1 MADVPAKLNYNESVR
16 RIPEKV
22 NEILDYLRRTRIQVD
37 SRTMRKNETPAGI
50 TLSAQRQTVATP
62 AQRLPADEYTGYFKI
77 TDASEGDAFKVKV
90 ADGAAGEASTC
101 KVNNIVF
108 SVPAWTSEVIT
119 ATRLVVL
126 KYTAAT
132 KASGE
137 APAEAAKVELVLLET
152 LPSDDNLN
160 CYYQIGRA
168 IVDQDG
174 SRKIQQD
181 HRAVSANGIA
191 QIYWY
196 NLCDQ

>member
-1 MADVPAKLNYNESVR
+1 MAKVEGVQYSERLQRAVDIAIRPAEFSVSQPARRSGSNSLTNQSGYGGGGGYEYN
-16 RIPEKV
+16 
-22 NEILDYLRRTRIQVD
+22 
-37 SRTMRKNETPAGI
+37 
-50 TLSAQRQTVATP
+50 
-62 AQRLPADEYTGYFKI
+62 GYFKI

-90 ADGAAGEASTC
+90 ADGATGEASTC

-108 SVPAWTSEVIT
+108 SVPAWTSEAIT
-119 ATRLVVL
+119 ATRLIVL

-137 APAEAAKVELVLLET
+137 TPAADAKVELVLLET

-168 IVDQDG
+168 IINRDG

-181 HRAVSANGIA
+181 HNAASSNGIA

>member
-1 MADVPAKLNYNESVR
+1 MADVPAKLNYNESIR

-37 SRTMRKNETPAGI
+37 PRTMRKNETPAGI

-62 AQRLPADEYTGYFKI
+62 PQQLPEDGYNGYFKI

-90 ADGAAGEASTC
+90 ADGATGEASTC

-108 SVPAWTSEVIT
+108 SVPAWTSEAIT
-119 ATRLVVL
+119 ATRLIVL
-126 KYTAAT
+126 KYTAKT
-132 KASGE
+132 SDQD
-137 APAEAAKVELVLLET
+137 AKVELVLLET

-168 IVDQDG
+168 IVNRDG

-181 HRAVSANGIA
+181 HNAVSSNGIA

-196 NLCDQ
+196 NLCEQ

>member
-1 MADVPAKLNYNESVR
+1 MADVPAKLNYNESIR

-22 NEILDYLRRTRIQVD
+22 NEILDYLKRTRIQVD
-37 SRTMRKNETPAGI
+37 PRTMRKNETPAGI

-62 AQRLPADEYTGYFKI
+62 PQQLPEDGYSGYFKI

-90 ADGAAGEASTC
+90 ADGATGGASTC

-108 SVPAWTSEVIT
+108 SVPAWTSEAIT
-119 ATRLVVL
+119 ATRLIVL

-132 KASGE
+132 KASGGTS
-137 APAEAAKVELVLLET
+137 AAAAKVELVLLET
-152 LPSDDNLN
+152 LPNDDNLN

-168 IVDQDG
+168 IIDRNG

-181 HRAVSANGIA
+181 HNAASSNGIA

>member
-1 MADVPAKLNYNESVR
+1 MNRGYVLDRAGVEAINRAISRVGNTPPAMLDTNRRHRITVTEGNGDSGYN
-16 RIPEKV
+16 
-22 NEILDYLRRTRIQVD
+22 
-37 SRTMRKNETPAGI
+37 
-50 TLSAQRQTVATP
+50 
-62 AQRLPADEYTGYFKI
+62 GYFKI

-90 ADGAAGEASTC
+90 ADGATGEASTC

-108 SVPAWTSEVIT
+108 SVPAWTSEAIT
-119 ATRLVVL
+119 ATRLIVL

-137 APAEAAKVELVLLET
+137 TPAAAAKVELVLLET
-152 LPSDDNLN
+152 LPNDDNLN

-168 IVDQDG
+168 IINRDG

-181 HRAVSANGIA
+181 HNAASSNGIA

>member
-1 MADVPAKLNYNESVR
+1 MANPVLLGANNAPQAKSMMTALTGLVEDGGRVGQIHSDRKVFTPITASAKASYSYSYN
-16 RIPEKV
+16 
-22 NEILDYLRRTRIQVD
+22 
-37 SRTMRKNETPAGI
+37 
-50 TLSAQRQTVATP
+50 
-62 AQRLPADEYTGYFKI
+62 GYFKI

-90 ADGAAGEASTC
+90 ADGATGGASTC

-108 SVPAWTSEVIT
+108 SVPAWTSEAIT
-119 ATRLVVL
+119 ATRLIVL

-137 APAEAAKVELVLLET
+137 TPAAAAKVELVLLET
-152 LPSDDNLN
+152 LPNDDNLN

-168 IVDQDG
+168 IVDRDG

-181 HRAVSANGIA
+181 HNAVSSNGIA

-196 NLCDQ
+196 NLCEQ

>member
-1 MADVPAKLNYNESVR
+1 MNKRYVLDAVGVEAVNRAISRVGNMPPAMLDTNRRHRITVTEGGGDSGYN
-16 RIPEKV
+16 
-22 NEILDYLRRTRIQVD
+22 
-37 SRTMRKNETPAGI
+37 
-50 TLSAQRQTVATP
+50 
-62 AQRLPADEYTGYFKI
+62 GYFKI

-90 ADGAAGEASTC
+90 ADGATGGASTC

-108 SVPAWTSEVIT
+108 SVPAWTSEAIT
-119 ATRLVVL
+119 ATRLIVL
-126 KYTAAT
+126 KYTAKT
-132 KASGE
+132 SGQD
-137 APAEAAKVELVLLET
+137 AKVELVLLET

-168 IVDQDG
+168 IVNRDG

-181 HRAVSANGIA
+181 HNAVSSNGIA

>member
-1 MADVPAKLNYNESVR
+1 MADVPAKLNYNESTR

-22 NEILDYLRRTRIQVD
+22 NEILDYLKRTRIQVD
-37 SRTMRKNETPAGI
+37 PRTMRKNETPAGI

-62 AQRLPADEYTGYFKI
+62 PQQLPEDGYNGYFKI
-77 TDASEGDAFKVKV
+77 TDASEGDAFKVRV
-90 ADGAAGEASTC
+90 ADGATGEASTC

-108 SVPAWTSEVIT
+108 SVPAWTSEAIT
-119 ATRLVVL
+119 ATRLIVL

-137 APAEAAKVELVLLET
+137 TPAAAAKVELVLLET

-168 IVDQDG
+168 IVNRDG

-181 HRAVSANGIA
+181 HNAASSNGIA

>member
-1 MADVPAKLNYNESVR
+1 MNRGYVLDRAGVEAINRAISRVGNMPPAMLDTNR
-16 RIPEKV
+16 RH
-22 NEILDYLRRTRIQVD
+22 RI
-37 SRTMRKNETPAGI
+37 
-50 TLSAQRQTVATP
+50 TVAEGGG
-62 AQRLPADEYTGYFKI
+62 AYLGYFMVI
-77 TDASEGDAFKVKV
+77 DASEGDAFKVKV
-90 ADGAAGEASTC
+90 ADGATGGASTC
-101 KVNNIVF
+101 KVNNKVF
-108 SVPAWTSEVIT
+108 SVPAWTSEAIT
-119 ATRLVVL
+119 ATRLIVL

-137 APAEAAKVELVLLET
+137 TPAAAAKVELVLLET

-168 IVDQDG
+168 IVNQDG

-181 HRAVSANGIA
+181 HNAASSNGIA

>member
-1 MADVPAKLNYNESVR
+1 MNKRYVLDAAGVEAVNRAISRVGNTPPAMLETNRRHRITVTEGGGYEYN
-16 RIPEKV
+16 
-22 NEILDYLRRTRIQVD
+22 
-37 SRTMRKNETPAGI
+37 
-50 TLSAQRQTVATP
+50 
-62 AQRLPADEYTGYFKI
+62 GYFKI

-90 ADGAAGEASTC
+90 ADGATGEASTC

-108 SVPAWTSEVIT
+108 SVPAWTSEAIT
-119 ATRLVVL
+119 ATRLIVL

-137 APAEAAKVELVLLET
+137 TPAAAAKVELVLLET
-152 LPSDDNLN
+152 LPNDDNLN

-168 IVDQDG
+168 IVNRDG

-181 HRAVSANGIA
+181 HNAVSSNGIA

>member
-1 MADVPAKLNYNESVR
+1 MANPVLLGANNAPQAKSMMTALTGLVEDGGRVGQIHSDR
-16 RIPEKV
+16 KV
-22 NEILDYLRRTRIQVD
+22 F
-37 SRTMRKNETPAGI
+37 TPI
-50 TLSAQRQTVATP
+50 TANVKASTA
-62 AQRLPADEYTGYFKI
+62 YKGYFKI
-77 TDASEGDAFKVKV
+77 VDASEDDVFKVSV
-90 ADGAAGEASTC
+90 IDGATGGASTC
-101 KVNNIVF
+101 KVNNMVF
-108 SVPAWTSEVIT
+108 SVPAWTSEAIT
-119 ATRLVVL
+119 ATRLIVL

-137 APAEAAKVELVLLET
+137 TPAANAKVELVLLET

-168 IVDQDG
+168 IVNRDG

-181 HRAVSANGIA
+181 HNAASSNGIA

>member
-1 MADVPAKLNYNESVR
+1 MNKRYVLDAAGVEAVNRAISRVGNTPPAMLDTNRRHRITATEGGGDSGYN
-16 RIPEKV
+16 
-22 NEILDYLRRTRIQVD
+22 
-37 SRTMRKNETPAGI
+37 
-50 TLSAQRQTVATP
+50 
-62 AQRLPADEYTGYFKI
+62 GYFKI

-90 ADGAAGEASTC
+90 ADGATGGASTC

-108 SVPAWTSEVIT
+108 SVPAWTSEAIT
-119 ATRLVVL
+119 ATRLIVL
-126 KYTAAT
+126 KYTAKT
-132 KASGE
+132 SGQD
-137 APAEAAKVELVLLET
+137 AKVELVLLET

-168 IVDQDG
+168 IVNRDG

-181 HRAVSANGIA
+181 HNAVSSNGIA